1 MLLTTVHECSYG
13 NLELR
18 RWPLWMQEQL
28 QKGKREDTQ
37 KINGN
42 AQLRVIWNA
51 MLPLQ
56 MDQPTPAYCHGDKDI
71 ARDVW
76 FGHRHQLPVQ
86 VDCFSCH
93 PEEHSQE
100 EVVHECRDHS
110 TEHRNSSWDSADDEG
125 DVQPHQS
132 KAEVDQEL
140 WMHSFSQIPEWYM
153 YTHTYMWTLL
163 KVATT
168 V

>member
-1 MLLTTVHECSYG
+1 MLYLLLFINVVMVIWSQGDDHCECR
-13 NLELR
+13 NAWRKE
-18 RWPLWMQEQL
+18 
-28 QKGKREDTQ
+28 KGKIHR
-37 KINGN
+37 K
-42 AQLRVIWNA
+42 LMA
-51 MLPLQ
+51 MPKCKLFEMSCLPLQ
-56 MDQPTPAYCHGDKDI
+56 MHHQPTPAYCHGDKDI
-71 ARDVW
+71 VRDVW

-140 WMHSFSQIPEWYM
+140 CMHSFSQIPEWYM
-153 YTHTYMWTLL
+153 YTHTYEHY
-163 KVATT
+163 
-168 V
+168 